1 MKVDVS
7 PPDGIGPDQAAQRYE
22 VRGIERLWLGETSHD
37 VFLQALRAVQET
49 SRLEIGTSV
58 AVAFARSPMN
68 VAYLAND
75 LQLCSGGRF
84 TLGLGTQVKAHIQ
97 RRFGLPWSN
106 PADRMDEY
114 IRAVRAIW
122 FAWRTGERLDFRG
135 HYYAHTLMTPMFTPP
150 VPASEPQI
158 FLAAVGPRMT
168 DVAGRVADGLITHA
182 FTTERYLREVTAPR
196 LARAAAVAG
205 RQRSSIELAVSIFV
219 VAGRNEEEL
228 RDLRE
233 ATRSRLAFYASTPAY
248 REILAR
254 HGWEAAAGELTRLS
268 RTDAPDRWA
277 TMAAL
282 FDDSMLGTFAACG
295 ETPEDV
301 AREIRRRFAGI
312 AERVILCAASSG
324 ASGVLEAVA
333 DALRADAAVRLRQA
347 RTPPRSA

>member
-135 HYYAHTLMTPMFTPP
+135 HCYAHTLMTPMFTPP
-150 VPASEPQI
+150 VPA
-158 FLAAVGPRMT
+158 
-168 DVAGRVADGLITHA
+168 
-182 FTTERYLREVTAPR
+182 
-196 LARAAAVAG
+196 
-205 RQRSSIELAVSIFV
+205 
-219 VAGRNEEEL
+219 
-228 RDLRE
+228 
-233 ATRSRLAFYASTPAY
+233 
-248 REILAR
+248 
-254 HGWEAAAGELTRLS
+254 
-268 RTDAPDRWA
+268 
-277 TMAAL
+277 
-282 FDDSMLGTFAACG
+282 
-295 ETPEDV
+295 
-301 AREIRRRFAGI
+301 
-312 AERVILCAASSG
+312 
-324 ASGVLEAVA
+324 
-333 DALRADAAVRLRQA
+333 
-347 RTPPRSA
+347 